1 MPSIATRTARS
12 GLNQETDPISMQ
24 LHIQQRKT
32 QGTPSFDANPAAV
45 ARWVETLPAVN
56 IGETARRLYEA
67 LGDLSQ
73 QTLSPAQRFKA
84 LELLRPQ
91 VFYVLE
97 ALKKHIIGQSF
108 PLGDKP
114 RKVARLARELLREL
128 GDGYK
133 ILVMEETAGSGRRDT
148 RTLTTGLH
156 RAMQCLAQL
165 LLKAYQTYAPHPE
178 GVWSDIHQLYRYS
191 ETQDLH
197 RTPVPV
203 DVPEGTPP
211 SSIETLYKQILLLAL
226 ACPYRMRHGEAEE
239 VQARLERWAEH
250 SRLNSMALPGHQPGL
265 FMTNLASDEPPMY
278 RSLRQGGE
286 NDVLC
291 RALDTAELAE
301 DIRAAL
307 STLPEEQPIPAPLE
321 HTLRRLMLAWGVM
334 PKRRFSRSQQSA
346 RVAVA
351 MGLAASHH
359 FISGEAA
366 FSAAAGHLETGFQE
380 RPRFKP
386 DAVSSERGRAPDVWE
401 LEPVPMN
408 QGTPLQ
414 TSQRHRVEIPT
425 GLEEDMAEPS
435 FQSHDWHMINVSA
448 GGYCLLWDRLE
459 NSRAQVGELVGIREL
474 EDPDSFHWRLGV
486 VRWMKTNTGLELGVQ
501 MLSPGA
507 VAVGARP
514 YPAISQDPQF
524 SRALLLPEIRALQ
537 QPATLLLTAPPFR
550 VGGSAIINSH
560 GREVKVKLHK
570 MVENTGSFAQFQF
583 VTVEET
589 ERAARNPFQEE
600 QEPVS
605 ASDLDEVWELL

>member
-1 MPSIATRTARS
+1 
-12 GLNQETDPISMQ
+12 MQ
-24 LHIQQRKT
+24 LHIQQRKS
-32 QGTPSFDANPAAV
+32 QGTPSFDANPTAV
-45 ARWVETLPAVN
+45 ARWVETLPTVN

-73 QTLSPAQRFKA
+73 QSMPPAQRFKA

-133 ILVMEETAGSGRRDT
+133 ILVMEETAGNGRRDT

-178 GVWSDIHQLYRYS
+178 GVWSDIHQLYHYS

-203 DVPEGTPP
+203 DAPEGTPP

-239 VQARLERWAEH
+239 VQSRLERWAEH

-286 NDVLC
+286 NDALC

-366 FSAAAGHLETGFQE
+366 FSVAAGHLEKGYQE
-380 RPRFKP
+380 RPRFQP
-386 DAVSSERGRAPDVWE
+386 DTVNSERGRAPDLWE

-414 TSQRHRVEIPT
+414 SDQRYRVEIPT
-425 GLEEDMAEPS
+425 GLEEDIVEPA

-474 EDPDSFHWRLGV
+474 DDPDSFHWRLGV

-514 YPAISQDPQF
+514 YPAISQDPHF

-583 VTVEET
+583 VTLEDT

-600 QEPVS
+600 QETVS

>member
-1 MPSIATRTARS
+1 
-12 GLNQETDPISMQ
+12 MQ

-97 ALKKHIIGQSF
+97 ALKKHIVGQSF

-133 ILVMEETAGSGRRDT
+133 ILVMEEVAGSGRRDT
-148 RTLTTGLH
+148 RTLTTTLH

-197 RTPVPV
+197 RTPVP
-203 DVPEGTPP
+203 GGRARRYPP

-366 FSAAAGHLETGFQE
+366 FSAAAGTWKRGYQE
-380 RPRFKP
+380 RPRF
-386 DAVSSERGRAPDVWE
+386 
-401 LEPVPMN
+401 
-408 QGTPLQ
+408 Q
-414 TSQRHRVEIPT
+414 
-425 GLEEDMAEPS
+425 AEP
-435 FQSHDWHMINVSA
+435 
-448 GGYCLLWDRLE
+448 
-459 NSRAQVGELVGIREL
+459 
-474 EDPDSFHWRLGV
+474 
-486 VRWMKTNTGLELGVQ
+486 
-501 MLSPGA
+501 A
-507 VAVGARP
+507 VANGAAHPTSGNWNR
-514 YPAISQDPQF
+514 YP
-524 SRALLLPEIRALQ
+524 
-537 QPATLLLTAPPFR
+537 
-550 VGGSAIINSH
+550 
-560 GREVKVKLHK
+560 
-570 MVENTGSFAQFQF
+570 
-583 VTVEET
+583 
-589 ERAARNPFQEE
+589 
-600 QEPVS
+600 
-605 ASDLDEVWELL
+605 

>member
-1 MPSIATRTARS
+1 
-12 GLNQETDPISMQ
+12 MQ

-45 ARWVETLPAVN
+45 ARWVETLPSVN

-73 QTLSPAQRFKA
+73 QSLAPAQRFKA

-97 ALKKHIIGQSF
+97 ALKKNIVGQSF

-133 ILVMEETAGSGRRDT
+133 ILVMEESAGNGRRDT

-178 GVWSDIHQLYRYS
+178 GVWSDAHQLYRYS

-203 DVPEGTPP
+203 DVPEGTLP

-239 VQARLERWAEH
+239 VQARLEHWAEH
-250 SRLNSMALPGHQPGL
+250 CRLNSMALPGHQPGL

-286 NDVLC
+286 NDALC

-359 FISGEAA
+359 FISGESA
-366 FSAAAGHLETGFQE
+366 FSAAAGHLKTGYQE
-380 RPRFKP
+380 RPRFQP
-386 DAVSSERGRAPDVWE
+386 DTVNSERGRAPDVWE
-401 LEPVPMN
+401 LEPVPMHR
-408 QGTPLQ
+408 GTPLQ
-414 TSQRHRVEIPT
+414 PDQRHRVDIPT
-425 GLEEDMAEPS
+425 GMEADMAEPT

-474 EDPDSFHWRLGV
+474 DDPDSFHWRLGV

-514 YPAISQDPQF
+514 YPAISQDPHF

-550 VGGSAIINSH
+550 VGASAIINSH

-583 VTVEET
+583 VTLEET
-589 ERAARNPFQEE
+589 ERAAKNPFQEE
-600 QEPVS
+600 QETIS

>member
-1 MPSIATRTARS
+1 
-12 GLNQETDPISMQ
+12 MQ
-24 LHIQQRKT
+24 LHIQQRK
-32 QGTPSFDANPAAV
+32 PRENSSFDANPAAV
-45 ARWVETLPAVN
+45 ARWVETLPVVN

-67 LGDLSQ
+67 LGDLGQ
-73 QTLSPAQRFKA
+73 QDLSPAQRFKA

-91 VFYVLE
+91 VFYVLD
-97 ALKKHIIGQSF
+97 ALKKHIVGQSF
-108 PLGDKP
+108 PLGDKA

-133 ILVMEETAGSGRRDT
+133 ILVLEEVAGRGRRDT
-148 RTLTTGLH
+148 RTLTISLH
-156 RAMQCLAQL
+156 RAMHCLAQL
-165 LLKAYQTYAPHPE
+165 LLKAYQAYAPHPE

-191 ETQDLH
+191 EAQELH
-197 RTPVPV
+197 RTPVQV
-203 DVPEGTPP
+203 EVPEGALP

-250 SRLNSMALPGHQPGL
+250 SRLSPMALPGQHPGL
-265 FMTNLASDEPPMY
+265 FMSHLASDEPPIY
-278 RSLRQGGE
+278 RSLRHGGE

-291 RALDTAELAE
+291 RALDTTELAE

-307 STLPEEQPIPAPLE
+307 STLPEEQPIPTPLQ

-334 PKRRFSRSQQSA
+334 PKRRFSRSQHSA
-346 RVAVA
+346 RVSVA
-351 MGLAASHH
+351 MGLATTHY
-359 FISGEAA
+359 FVSGEAA
-366 FSAAAGHLETGFQE
+366 FSPAAGNLGDAGYQE
-380 RPRFKP
+380 PPRFQAEP
-386 DAVSSERGRAPDVWE
+386 VSSERGRAPDAWE
-401 LEPVPMN
+401 LEPVP
-408 QGTPLQ
+408 QHQDTPLQ
-414 TSQRHRVEIPT
+414 TPRPHRVEIPT
-425 GLEEDMAEPS
+425 GLDVTAEPD

-448 GGYCLLWDRLE
+448 GGYCLLWDRQE

-474 EDPDSFHWRLGV
+474 DDPDLFHWRLGV
-486 VRWMKTNTGLELGVQ
+486 VRWMKSNTGLELGVQ

-514 YPAISQDPQF
+514 YPAISQNPQF
-524 SRALLLPEIRALQ
+524 SRALLLPEIHALQ
-537 QPATLLLTAPPFR
+537 QPATLLLSAPPFR

-583 VTVEET
+583 VTLEET
-589 ERAARNPFQEE
+589 ERATKNPFQEE
-600 QEPVS
+600 EGPVT